1 MALTESGSVPLIGSE
16 YVPVNGSNSVLDRG
30 TDSVSVFCLYFC
42 VYVIWSG
49 STVIKIVKE
58 EGKEGLQIRG
68 GSTYVAAASTKG
80 YKWFC
85 TFLVFTS
92 GRC

>member
-1 MALTESGSVPLIGSE
+1 MEGRI
-16 YVPVNGSNSVLDRG
+16 
-30 TDSVSVFCLYFC
+30 VFPFF
-42 VYVIWSG
+42 VYIFVCVIWSG

-68 GSTYVAAASTKG
+68 GSTYVAAASIKG